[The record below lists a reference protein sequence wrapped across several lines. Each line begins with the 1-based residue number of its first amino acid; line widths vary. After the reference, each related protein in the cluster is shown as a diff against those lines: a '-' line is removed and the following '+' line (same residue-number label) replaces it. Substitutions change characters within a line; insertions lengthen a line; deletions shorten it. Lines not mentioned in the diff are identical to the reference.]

1 MSVCVLG
8 ASFFWVC
15 FEGEAFWELGWKCE
29 GPGFG
34 GRGERIERKIVVSR
48 RHGHTRRREGISRKD
63 PGVVVEYTHKKTGD
77 LVAQCVRKEVQRSRN
92 HHPVPLRVLSEE

>member
-1 MSVCVLG
+1 VCVGCEFFLG
-8 ASFFWVC
+8 FFLG
-15 FEGEAFWELGWKCE
+15 GEAFWELGWKCE
-29 GPGFG
+29 GRSFG
-34 GRGERIERKIVVSR
+34 ARRRIERRIVVSR

-63 PGVVVEYTHKKTGD
+63 PGVVVEYTHEKTGD

>member
-1 MSVCVLG
+1 MEV
-8 ASFFWVC
+8 
-15 FEGEAFWELGWKCE
+15 
-29 GPGFG
+29 
-34 GRGERIERKIVVSR
+34 RGERIERKIVVPR
-48 RHGHTRRREGISRKD
+48 RHGHTRRREGISGKD